1 MIESQTIES
10 KTKGQRCPSLRSSHD
25 ASSQSEFGG
34 KLISGGMY
42 SPRYVSPWCLSRRKR
57 YFDFALSAVALA
69 IFAPLMAILAILI
82 RLTSDGPALF
92 CQERVGLHQKTFTIF
107 KFRTMRIHSER
118 ETHGPTVTRQGDP
131 RMTKL
136 GRLLRNLKLDE
147 LPQLINVVRGEMSL
161 VGPRPK
167 IVAHENLC
175 MLCRPGITGAATI
188 QFSHEEA
195 LVRGIPEDRVEHY
208 VTTVL
213 NPEKCRLDMQYIETA
228 TFRTDLRILFGTVF
242 KLGVRKTKTQLA
254 EPTPFRPI
262 RVSVEMHSLSDDGDF
277 VPNDVRQSA

>member
-1 MIESQTIES
+1 MIESQS
-10 KTKGQRCPSLRSSHD
+10 KNQRCPSLRSSNPAAKQVESD
-25 ASSQSEFGG
+25 M
-34 KLISGGMY
+34 KLAPKAMY
-42 SPRYVSPWCLSRRKR
+42 SPRYVSAWCLSRRKR
-57 YFDFALSAVALA
+57 CFDCVVSVVALVLFSP
-69 IFAPLMAILAILI
+69 IMAVIAILI
-82 RLTSDGPALF
+82 RLTSQGPALF

-107 KFRTMRIHSER
+107 KFRTMKIHSER
-118 ETHGPTVTRQGDP
+118 LEHGPTVTRQGDP

-136 GRLLRNLKLDE
+136 GRVLRNLKLDE
-147 LPQLINVVRGEMSL
+147 LPQLINVARGDMSL

-195 LVRGIPEDRVEHY
+195 LVRGVPEDRVEHY

-228 TFRTDLRILFGTVF
+228 NFRTDLRILFGTVF
-242 KLGVRKTKTQLA
+242 KLSYRKTQAKGGELTR
-254 EPTPFRPI
+254 FRPI
-262 RVSVEMHSLSDDGDF
+262 KANLEMHALPDESDF
-277 VPNDVRQSA
+277 ASNDIRQSA